1 MEYLRSRLKSTAKE
15 KKTASPANIARLGR
29 ESLRSMSGST
39 EPSTPASVTATMFSG
54 AIMSAATV
62 TVASAPLTT
71 VPTAIWVGKLAMR
84 ASLADSTAG
93 RAQDGSCAGILRHLH
108 L

>member
-1 MEYLRSRLKSTAKE
+1 
-15 KKTASPANIARLGR
+15 
-29 ESLRSMSGST
+29 MSGST

-54 AIMSAATV
+54 ATMSAATV

-84 ASLADSTAG
+84 ASLADRHRPDAHKN
-93 RAQDGSCAGILRHLH
+93 RSCAGLSGPCI
-108 L
+108 

>member
-1 MEYLRSRLKSTAKE
+1 
-15 KKTASPANIARLGR
+15 
-29 ESLRSMSGST
+29 MSGST

-54 AIMSAATV
+54 ATMSAATV

-93 RAQDGSCAGILRHLH
+93 RAHEQVVCRDSVGPCI
-108 L
+108 